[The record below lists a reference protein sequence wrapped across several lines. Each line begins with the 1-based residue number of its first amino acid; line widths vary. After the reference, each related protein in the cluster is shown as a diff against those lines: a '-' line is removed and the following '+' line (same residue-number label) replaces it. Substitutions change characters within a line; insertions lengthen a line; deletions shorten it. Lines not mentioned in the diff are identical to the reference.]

1 MRQNKVFIAVAF
13 ALSGMIVGY
22 LFFGKWGGEYVSMKT
37 LFTFGGN
44 GFQSALRSISGIEDM
59 RNKILI
65 CGAAGAAVGLLL
77 SFRSK
82 S

>member
-1 MRQNKVFIAVAF
+1 MRLNKIQLTVAF
-13 ALSGMIVGY
+13 ALSGLIVGY
-22 LFFGKWGGEYVSMKT
+22 IFFGKWGGEYVSLKA

-44 GFQSALRSISGIEDM
+44 GFQSALRSISGIEGM

-65 CGAAGAAVGLLL
+65 CGAAGAVVGLLL